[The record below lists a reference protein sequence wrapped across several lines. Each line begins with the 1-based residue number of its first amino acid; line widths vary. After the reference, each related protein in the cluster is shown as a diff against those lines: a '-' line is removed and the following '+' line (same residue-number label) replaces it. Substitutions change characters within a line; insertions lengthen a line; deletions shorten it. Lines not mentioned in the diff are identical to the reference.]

1 MSSRA
6 IITDNKRKFY
16 LRYEGEKGH
25 ADEQVP
31 FLMQKMYNLREFAR
45 GLSNKIPGNGN
56 TGKE

>member
-6 IITDNKRKFY
+6 IITDNRGIH